1 MEALIDTDAEAYR
14 LAQALYNLRR
24 KRDSA
29 LGPRRIFGEPAWDIL
44 LDLYI
49 ASKRGMEI
57 QVSSVCI
64 EAGVPSTTILRWIA
78 RLEKEGLLYRKADRG
93 DARRRFVRLTDE
105 GHAVM
110 RRVLRAIGPIA
121 YIRLESPYHPST
133 MKVTS
138 MLTMSPSFSGRSPG
152 MPWQTT

>member
-1 MEALIDTDAEAYR
+1 MEALIDTEAEAYR

-29 LGPRRIFGEPAWDIL
+29 LGSRRIFGEPAWDIL

-110 RRVLRAIGPIA
+110 RRVLRAIGPI
-121 YIRLESPYHPST
+121 
-133 MKVTS
+133 
-138 MLTMSPSFSGRSPG
+138 G
-152 MPWQTT
+152 